1 MKKAFILICFS
12 IAQHLG
18 AQVLKPGFQKQE
30 FIDLLKLSMYQMDT
44 PWVDMEIDLP
54 KGFELAYRSPMMGLE
69 NRFDVWINSNKKV
82 AAINVRGSN
91 GTRPSWV
98 ENFYSAMIPAKG
110 SLTLNDSTTIPYQ
123 LAQNEKA
130 AVHTGWTLG
139 MTSITPLV
147 RKQILENYRNG
158 IHDFYVAGHSQGGAV
173 ATLLSAHILQLKQS
187 GYLPQDIRIKTY
199 CSAAPKPGNL
209 FFAMEYEQA
218 TQAGWHYNV
227 VNPKD
232 WVPQTP
238 FAVQTIDDFPTT
250 NPFSDAE
257 KSIKNLKFPVD
268 LVVKHVFNQ
277 LNKPTQKARKNFEK
291 NLGKRAASIIIKK
304 DLPQYQ
310 EPEYFES
317 VNYTR
322 CGQQIILIADEEYLS
337 QFPDTKED
345 LFTHHR
351 PQAYLY
357 LIEKLDM

>member
-1 MKKAFILICFS
+1 MKKAFILLYILL
-12 IAQHLG
+12 AQHIG
-18 AQVLKPGFQKQE
+18 AQTLQPGFQKQE
-30 FIDLLKLSMYQMDT
+30 FIELLKLSMYQMDT
-44 PWVDMEIDLP
+44 PWVGMETDLP

-69 NRFDVWINSNKKV
+69 NRFDVWVNSNKKV

-98 ENFYSAMIPAKG
+98 ENFYSAMVPAEG
-110 SLTLNDSTTIPYQ
+110 EVTLNDSTTIPYQ
-123 LAQNEKA
+123 LAQSEKA
-130 AVHTGWTLG
+130 AVHTGWLLG
-139 MTSITPLV
+139 MTALAPLA
-147 RKQILENYRNG
+147 KEKMLDEYKSGIRN
-158 IHDFYVAGHSQGGAV
+158 FYVCGHSQGGAI
-173 ATLLSAHILQLKQS
+173 ATLLSAYLIQLRKT
-187 GYLPQDIRIKTY
+187 GELPNDIRIKTY

-218 TQAGWHYNV
+218 TQTGWHYNV

-250 NPFSDAE
+250 NPFTDAE
-257 KSIKNLKFPVD
+257 KSIKKLKFPVD
-268 LVVKHVFNQ
+268 LVVRHVFNQ

-322 CGQQIILIADEEYLS
+322 CGQQIILIADEEYLK

-351 PQAYLY
+351 PQVYLY
-357 LIEKLDM
+357 LIKKLDM